1 MPSKTCRDSFL
12 EELEGGK
19 LMAELLLGGGSLG
32 MGRVWRLGPGQE
44 GAAGGVQSRGGLG
57 GKAGATPEDSSGLF
71 YR

>member
-1 MPSKTCRDSFL
+1 
-12 EELEGGK
+12 
-19 LMAELLLGGGSLG
+19 MAELLLGGGSLG

-44 GAAGGVQSRGGLG
+44 VAAGGVQSRGRLE